1 MLRASASGV
10 DWQLSFPEGSKF
22 MEQLTDR
29 RQAVLGL
36 VVRQYIATA
45 TPVGSKTIVEQYGL
59 GVSSAT
65 IRNEMAYLEEQ
76 GYLTHPHTSAGRVPT
91 EKGYRYFVE
100 RLMSEAELPLAE
112 QRTIRH
118 QFHQARLDLE
128 QWMRLAAAV
137 LARAARTTSLV
148 AAPIVS
154 QCRFKHL
161 ELVAAH
167 GSRLLL
173 ILVLREGVVK
183 QQMVTLIHPVAQEE
197 LNQVANRLKDL
208 FTGLN
213 ADQIAAS
220 PYQLTPLEKQIVD
233 LVIEILEEAEAYSS
247 GAIYRDGLMNIFK
260 QPEFSEIENVRQIIR
275 VMEEQ
280 SLLEAILAEVL
291 NSSGVQ
297 VIIGG
302 EGRWDEL
309 SECSVV
315 LAPYGETGRVVG
327 ALGVLGPMRMRYGR
341 AISTVRYVAN
351 LLSDLVYDLYG

>member
-1 MLRASASGV
+1 
-10 DWQLSFPEGSKF
+10 
-22 MEQLTDR
+22 MEELTDR

-59 GVSSAT
+59 GISSAT

-100 RLMSEAELPLAE
+100 RLMGEAELPLAE

-118 QFHQARLDLE
+118 QFHQAHLGLE
-128 QWMRLAAAV
+128 QWMKLAAAI
-137 LARAARTTSLV
+137 LARTAHSTSLV
-148 AAPIVS
+148 AAPTVA

-161 ELVAAH
+161 ELIASYV
-167 GSRLLL
+167 SRAL
-173 ILVLREGVVK
+173 LVLVLSEGMVK
-183 QQMVTLIHPVAQEE
+183 QQMLTMAHPLAQEE
-197 LNQVANRLKDL
+197 LTQVANRLNDL
-208 FTGLN
+208 FTGRS
-213 ADQIAAS
+213 ADQIATS
-220 PYQLTPLEKQIVD
+220 SYQLMPLEEQIAN
-233 LVIEILEEAEAYSS
+233 LIIALMEEAEARSS
-247 GAIYRDGLMNIFK
+247 GEIYRDGLLNIFR
-260 QPEFSEIENVRQIIR
+260 QPEFSEMENVRQIIR
-275 VMEEQ
+275 ILEEQ

-302 EGRWDEL
+302 EGRWHEL

-315 LAPYGETGRVVG
+315 LAPYGEAGRAVG

-341 AISTVRYVAN
+341 AISTVRYVAD
-351 LLSDLVYDLYG
+351 LLSDLIYGLYG

>member
-1 MLRASASGV
+1 
-10 DWQLSFPEGSKF
+10 
-22 MEQLTDR
+22 MEELTDR

-59 GVSSAT
+59 GISSAT

-91 EKGYRYFVE
+91 ENGYRYFVE
-100 RLMSEAELPLAE
+100 RLMGEAELPLAE

-137 LARAARTTSLV
+137 LARAAHSTSLV
-148 AAPIVS
+148 AAPTFA

-161 ELVAAH
+161 ELIAAH
-167 GSRLLL
+167 SSRLLL
-173 ILVLREGVVK
+173 VLVLRGGMVK
-183 QQMVTLIHPVAQEE
+183 QQMLTLTHPVTQEE
-197 LNQVANRLKDL
+197 LNQVANRLNAL
-208 FTGLN
+208 FTSLS
-213 ADQIAAS
+213 ADQIVAS
-220 PYQLTPLEKQIVD
+220 SYQWMPLEEQIAD
-233 LVIEILEEAEAYSS
+233 LVIEIMGEAEARSS
-247 GAIYRDGLMNIFK
+247 GEIYRDGLLNIFR
-260 QPEFSEIENVRQIIR
+260 QPEFGEIEHVRQIIR
-275 VMEEQ
+275 VLEEQ

-291 NSSGVQ
+291 NSTGVQ

-315 LAPYGETGRVVG
+315 LAPYGEAGRAVG

-341 AISTVRYVAN
+341 AISTVRYVAD
-351 LLSDLVYDLYG
+351 LLSDLIYDLYG

>member
-1 MLRASASGV
+1 
-10 DWQLSFPEGSKF
+10 
-22 MEQLTDR
+22 MEELTDR

-59 GVSSAT
+59 GISSAT

-91 EKGYRYFVE
+91 ENGYRYFVE
-100 RLMSEAELPLAE
+100 RLMGEAELPLAE

-128 QWMRLAAAV
+128 QWMRLAATV
-137 LARAARTTSLV
+137 LARTAHSTSLV
-148 AAPIVS
+148 AAPTVA

-161 ELVAAH
+161 ELIAAH

-173 ILVLREGVVK
+173 VLVLRGGMVK
-183 QQMVTLIHPVAQEE
+183 QQMLALTCPMAQEE
-197 LNQVANRLKDL
+197 LNQVTNRLSDL
-208 FTGLN
+208 FTGLS

-220 PYQLTPLEKQIVD
+220 SYLLMPLEEQIVN
-233 LVIEILEEAEAYSS
+233 LVIEMMEEAEARSS
-247 GAIYRDGLMNIFK
+247 GEIYRDGLMNIFR
-260 QPEFSEIENVRQIIR
+260 QPEFSEIENVRPIIR
-275 VMEEQ
+275 ILEEQ

-315 LAPYGETGRVVG
+315 VAPYGEAGQAVG

-341 AISTVRYVAN
+341 AISAVRYVAD
-351 LLSDLVYDLYG
+351 LLGDLIYDLYG

>member
-1 MLRASASGV
+1 
-10 DWQLSFPEGSKF
+10 
-22 MEQLTDR
+22 MEELTDR
-29 RQAVLGL
+29 KQAVLGL

-59 GVSSAT
+59 GISSAT
-65 IRNEMAYLEEQ
+65 IRNEMAYLEGQ
-76 GYLTHPHTSAGRVPT
+76 DYLTHPHTSAGRVPT

-100 RLMSEAELPLAE
+100 RLMGEAELPLAE

-137 LARAARTTSLV
+137 LARTAHSTSLV
-148 AAPIVS
+148 AAPTVA

-161 ELVAAH
+161 EMIAAH

-173 ILVLREGVVK
+173 VLIVRGGMVK
-183 QQMVTLIHPVAQEE
+183 QQMLTLTRPIAQEE
-197 LNQVANRLKDL
+197 LNQVASRLNDL
-208 FTGLN
+208 FTGLS
-213 ADQIAAS
+213 ADQIAALF
-220 PYQLTPLEKQIVD
+220 YRLMPLEEQIAN
-233 LVIEILEEAEAYSS
+233 LVIEMLEEAEACSS
-247 GAIYRDGLMNIFK
+247 GEIYHDGLMNIFK
-260 QPEFSEIENVRQIIR
+260 QPESSEIENVRQIIR
-275 VMEEQ
+275 ILEEQ
-280 SLLEAILAEVL
+280 SLLEVILAEVL

-315 LAPYGETGRVVG
+315 LAPYGEAGRAVG

-341 AISTVRYVAN
+341 AISTVRYVAD
-351 LLSDLVYDLYG
+351 LLSDLIYDLYG

>member
-1 MLRASASGV
+1 
-10 DWQLSFPEGSKF
+10 
-22 MEQLTDR
+22 MEALTDR

-45 TPVGSKTIVEQYGL
+45 NPVGSKSIVEQYGL
-59 GVSSAT
+59 GISPAT

-100 RLMSEAELPLAE
+100 RLMGEAELPLAE

-137 LARAARTTSLV
+137 LARTAHSTSLV
-148 AAPIVS
+148 AAPTVA

-161 ELVAAH
+161 ELIATH
-167 GSRLLL
+167 GSQVLLV
-173 ILVLREGVVK
+173 LVLREGMVK
-183 QQMVTLIHPVAQEE
+183 QQMLTLTHPVIQEE
-197 LNQVANRLKDL
+197 LNQMANRLSDL
-208 FTGLN
+208 FNSLS
-213 ADQIAAS
+213 ADQIVAS
-220 PYQLTPLEKQIVD
+220 VYRLTPLEEQTTN
-233 LVIEILEEAEAYSS
+233 LVTEMMEDAEARSS
-247 GAIYRDGLMNIFK
+247 GEIYRDGLLNIFR
-260 QPEFSEIENVRQIIR
+260 QPEFSESENVRQVIR
-275 VMEEQ
+275 VLEEH

-315 LAPYGETGRVVG
+315 LAPYGEAGRALG

-341 AISTVRYVAN
+341 AISTVRYVAG
-351 LLSDLVYDLYG
+351 LLSDLIYDLYG

>member
-1 MLRASASGV
+1 MT
-10 DWQLSFPEGSKF
+10 E
-22 MEQLTDR
+22 LTDR

-36 VVRQYIATA
+36 VVRQYITTA
-45 TPVGSKTIVEQYGL
+45 IPVGSKTIVEQYGL

-100 RLMSEAELPLAE
+100 RLMGEAELPLAE

-137 LARAARTTSLV
+137 LARTAHSTSLI
-148 AAPIVS
+148 AAPAVA

-161 ELVAAH
+161 ELIAAH

-173 ILVLREGVVK
+173 VLVLRGGIIK
-183 QQMVTLIHPVAQEE
+183 QQMLTLTHPVAQEE
-197 LNQVANRLKDL
+197 LNQLANRLNDL
-208 FTGLN
+208 FTGLSV
-213 ADQIAAS
+213 DQIAVS
-220 PYQLTPLEKQIVD
+220 IYQWMPLEEQIAN
-233 LVIEILEEAEAYSS
+233 LVVEMMEKAETCSS
-247 GAIYRDGLMNIFK
+247 GEIYRDGLMNIFR
-260 QPEFSEIENVRQIIR
+260 QPEFREIENVQPIIR
-275 VMEEQ
+275 ILEEQ

-291 NSSGVQ
+291 SSSGVQ

-315 LAPYGETGRVVG
+315 LAPYGEVGRAVG

-341 AISTVRYVAN
+341 AISTVRYVAD
-351 LLSDLVYDLYG
+351 LLSDLIYDLYR

>member
-1 MLRASASGV
+1 
-10 DWQLSFPEGSKF
+10 
-22 MEQLTDR
+22 MEELTDR

-45 TPVGSKTIVEQYGL
+45 TPAGSKTIVEQYGL
-59 GVSSAT
+59 GISSAT

-100 RLMSEAELPLAE
+100 RLMGEAELPLAE

-118 QFHQARLDLE
+118 QFHQAHLGLE
-128 QWMRLAAAV
+128 QWMKLAAAI
-137 LARAARTTSLV
+137 LARTAHSTSLV
-148 AAPIVS
+148 AAPTVA

-161 ELVAAH
+161 ELIASYV
-167 GSRLLL
+167 SRAL
-173 ILVLREGVVK
+173 LVLVLSEGMVK
-183 QQMVTLIHPVAQEE
+183 QQMLTMVHPLAQEE
-197 LNQVANRLKDL
+197 LTQVANRLNDL
-208 FTGLN
+208 FTGRS
-213 ADQIAAS
+213 ADQIATS
-220 PYQLTPLEKQIVD
+220 SYQLMPLEEQIAN
-233 LVIEILEEAEAYSS
+233 LIIALMEEAEARSS
-247 GAIYRDGLMNIFK
+247 SEIYRDGLMNIFR
-260 QPEFSEIENVRQIIR
+260 QPEFSEMENVRQIIR
-275 VMEEQ
+275 ILEKQ

-302 EGRWDEL
+302 EGRWHEL

-315 LAPYGETGRVVG
+315 LAPYGEAGRAVG

-341 AISTVRYVAN
+341 AISTVRYVAD
-351 LLSDLVYDLYG
+351 LLSDLIYGLYG

>member
-1 MLRASASGV
+1 
-10 DWQLSFPEGSKF
+10 
-22 MEQLTDR
+22 MEELTDR

-36 VVRQYIATA
+36 VVRQYIVTA

-59 GVSSAT
+59 GISSAT

-100 RLMSEAELPLAE
+100 RLMGEVELPLAE

-128 QWMRLAAAV
+128 QWMKLAAAV
-137 LARAARTTSLV
+137 LARAVHSTSLV
-148 AAPIVS
+148 AAPTVA

-161 ELVAAH
+161 ELIAAH

-173 ILVLREGVVK
+173 VLVLSGGMVR
-183 QQMVTLIHPVAQEE
+183 QQMLTLTHPVAQEE
-197 LNQVANRLKDL
+197 LNQVAHRLNDL
-208 FTGLN
+208 FTGLS
-213 ADQIAAS
+213 AGQIVPSSYRLMPLAEQIA
-220 PYQLTPLEKQIVD
+220 D
-233 LVIEILEEAEAYSS
+233 LVIEMMEEAEARCS
-247 GAIYRDGLMNIFK
+247 GEIYRDGLMNIFG
-260 QPEFSEIENVRQIIR
+260 QPEFGEIESVRPIIR
-275 VMEEQ
+275 ILEEQ
-280 SLLEAILAEVL
+280 SLLEAILTEVL

-315 LAPYGETGRVVG
+315 LAPYGEAGRAVG

-341 AISTVRYVAN
+341 AISTVRYVAD
-351 LLSDLVYDLYG
+351 LLGDLIYDLYG

>member
-1 MLRASASGV
+1 
-10 DWQLSFPEGSKF
+10 
-22 MEQLTDR
+22 MEDLTDR

-45 TPVGSKTIVEQYGL
+45 TPVGSRTIVEQYGL
-59 GVSSAT
+59 GISSAT

-100 RLMSEAELPLAE
+100 RLMGEAELPLAE

-128 QWMRLAAAV
+128 QWMRLAATV
-137 LARAARTTSLV
+137 LACTAHSTSLV
-148 AAPIVS
+148 AAPTVA

-161 ELVAAH
+161 ELIAAY
-167 GSRLLL
+167 GSQALLVL
-173 ILVLREGVVK
+173 ILVEGMVK
-183 QQMVTLIHPVAQEE
+183 QQALTLAHPVAQEA
-197 LNQVANRLKDL
+197 LHQIANRLNDL
-208 FTGLN
+208 FTSLSV
-213 ADQIAAS
+213 DQIVAS
-220 PYQLTPLEKQIVD
+220 SYQLTPLEEQIAN
-233 LVIEILEEAEAYSS
+233 LVIEMMEEAETRSS
-247 GAIYRDGLMNIFK
+247 GEIYRDGLMNIFR
-260 QPEFSEIENVRQIIR
+260 QPEFSEIENVRPIIR
-275 VMEEQ
+275 ILEEQ

-291 NSSGVQ
+291 SSRGVQ

-315 LAPYGETGRVVG
+315 LAPYGEAGRAMG

-341 AISTVRYVAN
+341 AISTVRYVAD
-351 LLSDLVYDLYG
+351 LLSDLIYDLYG

>member
-1 MLRASASGV
+1 MG
-10 DWQLSFPEGSKF
+10 D
-22 MEQLTDR
+22 LTDR

-45 TPVGSKTIVEQYGL
+45 TPVGSRTIVEQYGL
-59 GVSSAT
+59 GISSAT

-100 RLMSEAELPLAE
+100 RLMGEAELPLAE

-137 LARAARTTSLV
+137 LARTAHSTSLV
-148 AAPIVS
+148 AAPTVA

-161 ELVAAH
+161 ELIAAH
-167 GSRLLL
+167 GSQAL
-173 ILVLREGVVK
+173 LVLVLMEGMVK
-183 QQMVTLIHPVAQEE
+183 QQVLTLAHPVAQEA
-197 LNQVANRLKDL
+197 LHQIANRLNDL
-208 FTGLN
+208 FTSLS
-213 ADQIAAS
+213 ADQIVAS
-220 PYQLTPLEKQIVD
+220 SYQLAPLEEQIAN
-233 LVIEILEEAEAYSS
+233 LVIEMMEEAEARSS
-247 GAIYRDGLMNIFK
+247 GEIYRDGLMNIFR
-260 QPEFSEIENVRQIIR
+260 QPEFSEIENVRPIIR
-275 VMEEQ
+275 ILEEQ
-280 SLLEAILAEVL
+280 GLLEAILAEVL
-291 NSSGVQ
+291 SSSGVQ

-309 SECSVV
+309 SECSIV
-315 LAPYGETGRVVG
+315 LAPYGEAGRAMG

-341 AISTVRYVAN
+341 AISTVRYVAD
-351 LLSDLVYDLYG
+351 LLSGLIYDLYG

>member
-1 MLRASASGV
+1 
-10 DWQLSFPEGSKF
+10 
-22 MEQLTDR
+22 MEELTDR

-36 VVRQYIATA
+36 VVRQYIAMA

-59 GVSSAT
+59 GISSAT

-100 RLMSEAELPLAE
+100 RLMGEAELPLAE

-118 QFHQARLDLE
+118 QFHQAHLGLE
-128 QWMRLAAAV
+128 QWMKLAAAI
-137 LARAARTTSLV
+137 LARTAHSTSLV
-148 AAPIVS
+148 AAPTVA

-161 ELVAAH
+161 ELIASYV
-167 GSRLLL
+167 SRAL
-173 ILVLREGVVK
+173 LVLVLSEGMVK
-183 QQMVTLIHPVAQEE
+183 QQMLTMAHPLAQEE
-197 LNQVANRLKDL
+197 LTQVANRLNDL
-208 FTGLN
+208 FTGRG
-213 ADQIAAS
+213 ADQIATS
-220 PYQLTPLEKQIVD
+220 SYQLTPLEEQITN
-233 LVIEILEEAEAYSS
+233 LVIEMMEEAKARSS
-247 GAIYRDGLMNIFK
+247 GEIYHDGLMNIFR
-260 QPEFSEIENVRQIIR
+260 QPEFSEMENVRQIIR
-275 VMEEQ
+275 ILEEQ

-302 EGRWDEL
+302 EGRWHEL

-315 LAPYGETGRVVG
+315 LAPYGEAGRAVG

-341 AISTVRYVAN
+341 AISTVRYVAD
-351 LLSDLVYDLYG
+351 LLSDLIYGLYG

>member
-1 MLRASASGV
+1 
-10 DWQLSFPEGSKF
+10 
-22 MEQLTDR
+22 MEKLTDR

-45 TPVGSKTIVEQYGL
+45 TPVGSKAIVEQYGL
-59 GVSSAT
+59 DVSPAT

-100 RLMSEAELPLAE
+100 RLMGEAELPLTE

-128 QWMRLAAAV
+128 QWMKLAAAV
-137 LARAARTTSLV
+137 LARASRSTSLV
-148 AAPIVS
+148 AAPTVA
-154 QCRFKHL
+154 QCHFKHL

-173 ILVLREGVVK
+173 VLVLREGMVK
-183 QQMVTLIHPVAQEE
+183 QQMLTLAHPVAQEE
-197 LNQVANRLKDL
+197 LNQIANRLNGL
-208 FTGLN
+208 FTGLST
-213 ADQIAAS
+213 AQIVAS
-220 PYQLTPLEKQIVD
+220 YYQLTPFEEQIANW
-233 LVIEILEEAEAYSS
+233 VIEIIGKAEARSS
-247 GAIYRDGLMNIFK
+247 GEIYRDGLLNIFK
-260 QPEFSEIENVRQIIR
+260 QPEFSEIENARQIIR

-291 NSSGVQ
+291 HSSGIQ

-315 LAPYGETGRVVG
+315 LASYGEAGRAVG

>member
-1 MLRASASGV
+1 
-10 DWQLSFPEGSKF
+10 
-22 MEQLTDR
+22 MEELTDR

-59 GVSSAT
+59 DVSSAT

-76 GYLTHPHTSAGRVPT
+76 GYLTHPHTSAGRMPT

-100 RLMSEAELPLAE
+100 RLMGEAELPLAE

-128 QWMRLAAAV
+128 QWMRLAATV
-137 LARAARTTSLV
+137 LARTAHGTSLV
-148 AAPIVS
+148 AAPTVA

-161 ELVAAH
+161 ELIAAH
-167 GSRLLL
+167 GSRFL
-173 ILVLREGVVK
+173 LVLVLSEGMVK
-183 QQMVTLIHPVAQEE
+183 QQILAPIHPVTQEE
-197 LNQVANRLKDL
+197 LTQVANRLNDL
-208 FTGLN
+208 FTGLS
-213 ADQIAAS
+213 ADETVALS
-220 PYQLTPLEKQIVD
+220 YPLTPLEEQIAN
-233 LVIEILEEAEAYSS
+233 LVIDMMEAVKARSS
-247 GAIYRDGLMNIFK
+247 GEIYRDGLMNIFR
-260 QPEFSEIENVRQIIR
+260 QPEFSEIEDVRPIIR
-275 VMEEQ
+275 ILEEQ

-315 LAPYGETGRVVG
+315 LAPYGEAGRAIG

-341 AISTVRYVAN
+341 AISTVRYVAD
-351 LLSDLVYDLYG
+351 LLSDLIYNLYG

>member
-1 MLRASASGV
+1 
-10 DWQLSFPEGSKF
+10 
-22 MEQLTDR
+22 MEKLTDR

-36 VVRQYIATA
+36 VVRQHITTA
-45 TPVGSKTIVEQYGL
+45 VPVSSKTIVEQYGL
-59 GVSSAT
+59 GISSAT
-65 IRNEMAYLEEQ
+65 IRSEMAYLEEQ

-100 RLMSEAELPLAE
+100 RLMGEAELPLAE

-137 LARAARTTSLV
+137 LARTAYNTSLV
-148 AAPIVS
+148 AAPIVA

-161 ELVAAH
+161 ELIAAH
-167 GSRLLL
+167 GSRILLV
-173 ILVLREGVVK
+173 LVLREGVVR
-183 QQMVTLIHPVAQEE
+183 QQLLTLTHPVAQEE
-197 LNQVANRLKDL
+197 LNQVANHLNDL
-208 FTGLN
+208 FTGLS
-213 ADQIAAS
+213 ADPIATS
-220 PYQLTPLEKQIVD
+220 SYQLTPFEEQIVN
-233 LVIEILEEAEAYSS
+233 LIIEIMEDAEARSS
-247 GAIYRDGLMNIFK
+247 GEIYHDGLLNIFR

-275 VMEEQ
+275 ILEEQ
-280 SLLEAILAEVL
+280 SLLEVILAEVL
-291 NSSGVQ
+291 NSSGVR

-315 LAPYGETGRVVG
+315 LAPYGEAGRAVG

-341 AISTVRYVAN
+341 AISAVRYMAD
-351 LLSDLVYDLYG
+351 LLSDLIYDLYG

>member
-1 MLRASASGV
+1 
-10 DWQLSFPEGSKF
+10 
-22 MEQLTDR
+22 MEELTDR

-65 IRNEMAYLEEQ
+65 IRSEMAYLEEQ

-100 RLMSEAELPLAE
+100 RLMGEAELPLAE

-137 LARAARTTSLV
+137 LARAAHSTSLV
-148 AAPIVS
+148 AAPTFA

-161 ELVAAH
+161 ELIGAH
-167 GSRLLL
+167 SSRLMLV
-173 ILVLREGVVK
+173 LVLRGGMVK
-183 QQMVTLIHPVAQEE
+183 QQMLTLTHPVTQEE
-197 LNQVANRLKDL
+197 LNQVANRLNAL
-208 FTGLN
+208 FTSLS
-213 ADQIAAS
+213 ADQIVAS
-220 PYQLTPLEKQIVD
+220 SYQWMPLEEQIAD
-233 LVIEILEEAEAYSS
+233 LVIEIMGEAEARSS
-247 GAIYRDGLMNIFK
+247 GEIYRDGLLNIFR
-260 QPEFSEIENVRQIIR
+260 QPEFGEIEHVQQIIR
-275 VMEEQ
+275 VLEEQ

-291 NSSGVQ
+291 NSTGVQ

-315 LAPYGETGRVVG
+315 LAPYGEAGRAVG

-341 AISTVRYVAN
+341 AISTVRYVAD
-351 LLSDLVYDLYG
+351 LLSDLIYDLYG

>member
-1 MLRASASGV
+1 
-10 DWQLSFPEGSKF
+10 
-22 MEQLTDR
+22 MEELTDR

-45 TPVGSKTIVEQYGL
+45 TPVGSRTIVEQYGL
-59 GVSSAT
+59 GISSAT

-100 RLMSEAELPLAE
+100 RLMGEAELPLAE

-137 LARAARTTSLV
+137 LARAAHSTSLV
-148 AAPIVS
+148 AAPTFA

-161 ELVAAH
+161 ELIAAH
-167 GSRLLL
+167 SSRLLL
-173 ILVLREGVVK
+173 VLVLRGGMVK
-183 QQMVTLIHPVAQEE
+183 QQMLTLTHPVTQEE
-197 LNQVANRLKDL
+197 LNQVANRLNAL
-208 FTGLN
+208 FTSLS
-213 ADQIAAS
+213 ADQIVAS
-220 PYQLTPLEKQIVD
+220 SYQWMPLEEQIAD
-233 LVIEILEEAEAYSS
+233 LVIETMEEAEARSS
-247 GAIYRDGLMNIFK
+247 SEIYRDGLLNIFR
-260 QPEFSEIENVRQIIR
+260 QPEFGEIEHVRQIIR
-275 VMEEQ
+275 ILEEQ
-280 SLLEAILAEVL
+280 SLLETILAEVL
-291 NSSGVQ
+291 NSTGVQ

-315 LAPYGETGRVVG
+315 LAPYGETGRAVG

-341 AISTVRYVAN
+341 AISTVRYVAD
-351 LLSDLVYDLYG
+351 LLSDLIYDLYG

>member
-1 MLRASASGV
+1 
-10 DWQLSFPEGSKF
+10 
-22 MEQLTDR
+22 MEELTDR

-45 TPVGSKTIVEQYGL
+45 IPVGSKTIVEQYGL
-59 GVSSAT
+59 GISSAT
-65 IRNEMAYLEEQ
+65 IRNEMACLEEQ

-137 LARAARTTSLV
+137 LARAARSTSLV
-148 AAPIVS
+148 AAPTVA

-161 ELVAAH
+161 ELIATH
-167 GSRLLL
+167 GLKVL
-173 ILVLREGVVK
+173 LVLVLSGGIVK
-183 QQMVTLIHPVAQEE
+183 QQMLTLTHPVIQEE
-197 LNQVANRLKDL
+197 LSQVANRLNDL
-208 FTGLN
+208 FIGLT
-213 ADQIAAS
+213 ADQILTS
-220 PYQLTPLEKQIVD
+220 SHQLVPSEAQIAN
-233 LVIEILEEAEAYSS
+233 LVVEMMEESEARSS
-247 GAIYRDGLMNIFK
+247 GEIYHDGLLNIFR
-260 QPEFSEIENVRQIIR
+260 QPEFSEIENARQIVRI
-275 VMEEQ
+275 MEEQ
-280 SLLEAILAEVL
+280 SLLEAILTEVL

-302 EGRWDEL
+302 EGRWEEL

-315 LAPYGETGRVVG
+315 LAPYGEAGRAVG

-341 AISTVRYVAN
+341 AISTVRYVAD
-351 LLSDLVYDLYG
+351 LLSGLIYELYT

>member
-1 MLRASASGV
+1 
-10 DWQLSFPEGSKF
+10 
-22 MEQLTDR
+22 MEELTDR

-45 TPVGSKTIVEQYGL
+45 TPVGSRTIVEQYGL
-59 GVSSAT
+59 GISSAT

-100 RLMSEAELPLAE
+100 RLMGEAELPLAE

-118 QFHQARLDLE
+118 QFHQAHLGLE
-128 QWMRLAAAV
+128 QWMKLAAAI
-137 LARAARTTSLV
+137 LARTAHSTSLV
-148 AAPIVS
+148 AAPTVA

-161 ELVAAH
+161 ELIAGY
-167 GSRLLL
+167 GSRAL
-173 ILVLREGVVK
+173 LVLVLSEGMVK
-183 QQMVTLIHPVAQEE
+183 RQMLTLADPMAQEE
-197 LNQVANRLKDL
+197 LTQVANRLNDH
-208 FTGLN
+208 FTGLG
-213 ADQIAAS
+213 ADQIATS
-220 PYQLTPLEKQIVD
+220 SYQLTPLEEQIAN
-233 LVIEILEEAEAYSS
+233 LVIEMMEEAEARSS
-247 GAIYRDGLMNIFK
+247 GEIYRDGLMNIFR
-260 QPEFSEIENVRQIIR
+260 QPEFSEMENVRQIIR
-275 VMEEQ
+275 ILEKQ

-302 EGRWDEL
+302 EGRWHEL

-315 LAPYGETGRVVG
+315 LAPYGEAGRAVG

-341 AISTVRYVAN
+341 AISTVRYVAD
-351 LLSDLVYDLYG
+351 LLSDLIYGLYG

>member
-1 MLRASASGV
+1 
-10 DWQLSFPEGSKF
+10 
-22 MEQLTDR
+22 MEELTDR

-45 TPVGSKTIVEQYGL
+45 IPAGSKTIVEQYGL

-100 RLMSEAELPLAE
+100 RLMGEAELPLAE

-118 QFHQARLDLE
+118 QFHQAHLGLE
-128 QWMRLAAAV
+128 QWMKLAAAI
-137 LARAARTTSLV
+137 LARTAHSTSLV
-148 AAPIVS
+148 AAPTVA

-161 ELVAAH
+161 ELIAGYV
-167 GSRLLL
+167 SRAL
-173 ILVLREGVVK
+173 LVLVLSEGMVK
-183 QQMVTLIHPVAQEE
+183 QQMLTLAHPMAQEE
-197 LNQVANRLKDL
+197 LTQVANRLNDL
-208 FTGLN
+208 FTGLG
-213 ADQIAAS
+213 ADQIATS
-220 PYQLTPLEKQIVD
+220 SYQLTLLEEQVAN
-233 LVIEILEEAEAYSS
+233 LVVEMMKEAEAGSS
-247 GAIYRDGLMNIFK
+247 GEIYRDGLLNIFR
-260 QPEFSEIENVRQIIR
+260 QPEFSEMENVRQIIR
-275 VMEEQ
+275 ILEEQ

-302 EGRWDEL
+302 EGRWHEL

-315 LAPYGETGRVVG
+315 LAPYGEAGRAVG

-341 AISTVRYVAN
+341 AISTVRYVAD
-351 LLSDLVYDLYG
+351 LLSDLIYDLYG

>member
-1 MLRASASGV
+1 MG
-10 DWQLSFPEGSKF
+10 E
-22 MEQLTDR
+22 LTDR

-45 TPVGSKTIVEQYGL
+45 TPVGSKSIVEQYGL

-65 IRNEMAYLEEQ
+65 IRNEMACLEER

-100 RLMSEAELPLAE
+100 RLMGEAELPLAE

-118 QFHQARLDLE
+118 QFHQSRLDLE

-137 LARAARTTSLV
+137 LARTAHSTSLV
-148 AAPIVS
+148 AAPTVV

-161 ELVAAH
+161 ELIAAH

-173 ILVLREGVVK
+173 VLVLKGGMAK
-183 QQMVTLIHPVAQEE
+183 QQMLTLTHPVAQEE
-197 LNQVANRLKDL
+197 LNQVANRLNDL
-208 FTGLN
+208 LTGLS
-213 ADQIAAS
+213 ADQIVAS
-220 PYQLTPLEKQIVD
+220 SYQLTHLEEQIAN
-233 LVIEILEEAEAYSS
+233 LVIEITEEAEARSS
-247 GAIYRDGLMNIFK
+247 GEIYRDGLLNIFR
-260 QPEFSEIENVRQIIR
+260 QPEFSQIENVRQVIR
-275 VMEEQ
+275 IMEEQ

-291 NSSGVQ
+291 SSSGVQ

-315 LAPYGETGRVVG
+315 LAPYGEAGRAIG

-341 AISTVRYVAN
+341 AISTVRYVAD
-351 LLSDLVYDLYG
+351 LLSDLIYDLYG

>member
-1 MLRASASGV
+1 
-10 DWQLSFPEGSKF
+10 
-22 MEQLTDR
+22 MEKLTDR
-29 RQAVLGL
+29 RQAILGL

-45 TPVGSKTIVEQYGL
+45 TPVGSKTIVQRYGL
-59 GVSSAT
+59 GISSAT
-65 IRNEMAYLEEQ
+65 VRNEMAYLEEQ

-100 RLMSEAELPLAE
+100 RLMGEAELPLAE

-128 QWMRLAAAV
+128 QWMKLAAAV
-137 LARAARTTSLV
+137 LARAASSTSLV
-148 AAPIVS
+148 AAPTVA

-161 ELVAAH
+161 ELIAAH
-167 GSRLLL
+167 GSRLLFA
-173 ILVLREGVVK
+173 LVLSGGIIK
-183 QQMVTLIHPVAQEE
+183 QQMLTLIYPVAQEE
-197 LNQVANRLKDL
+197 LNRVANRLNDL
-208 FTGLN
+208 FTGLSV
-213 ADQIAAS
+213 DQIAAS
-220 PYQLTPLEKQIVD
+220 SYRLTPLEEQIAN
-233 LVIEILEEAEAYSS
+233 LVIGMVEEAEAPSS
-247 GAIYRDGLMNIFK
+247 GEIYRDGLLNIFR
-260 QPEFSEIENVRQIIR
+260 QPEFGEIENVRQIIG
-275 VMEEQ
+275 VMEKH

-315 LAPYGETGRVVG
+315 LAPYGEVGRAVG

-341 AISTVRYVAN
+341 AISTVRYVAD
-351 LLSDLVYDLYG
+351 LLSDLIYDLYR

>member
-1 MLRASASGV
+1 
-10 DWQLSFPEGSKF
+10 
-22 MEQLTDR
+22 MEELTDR
-29 RQAVLGL
+29 RQTVLGL

-59 GVSSAT
+59 DVSPAT

-100 RLMSEAELPLAE
+100 RLMGEAELPLAE

-137 LARAARTTSLV
+137 LARTAHSTSLV
-148 AAPIVS
+148 AAPTVA

-161 ELVAAH
+161 ELIAAH
-167 GSRLLL
+167 GSRVL
-173 ILVLREGVVK
+173 LVLVLQEGMVK
-183 QQMVTLIHPVAQEE
+183 QKMLTLAHPVTQEE
-197 LNQVANRLKDL
+197 LNRTANRLNDL
-208 FTGLN
+208 FTSLST
-213 ADQIAAS
+213 DQIMTS
-220 PYQLTPLEKQIVD
+220 SYRLTL
-233 LVIEILEEAEAYSS
+233 LEEQVSNLVTEIMQEAETRSS
-247 GAIYRDGLMNIFK
+247 GEIYRDGLLNIFR

-275 VMEEQ
+275 ILEEQ
-280 SLLEAILAEVL
+280 SLLEAILTEVL

-315 LAPYGETGRVVG
+315 LAPYGEVGRAVG

-351 LLSDLVYDLYG
+351 LLSDLIYELYG